1 MDKIL
6 DLLEAKYQMYNTKRF
21 IVTDPV
27 SIPHRYER
35 KEDIEI
41 SGLLT
46 ALISWGNRKS
56 ILKSADRLMSYLENE
71 PFNFIT
77 TASVK
82 EFRRFDHFVYRTFN
96 GDDLLFMIYAL
107 RNIYLEEG
115 GLEPV
120 VLSSFNRDGT
130 IKSAITGLRDALL
143 KTDHL
148 KRSEK
153 HLANPEKGSA
163 AKRINM
169 FLRWMVRED
178 NSNVDF
184 GIWKQIPTSALMCP
198 LDIHSGNV
206 ARKLGLLSRKQN
218 DWKAVEEIT
227 DNLRKFDKND
237 PVKYDFALF
246 GMGVFEGLGK

>member
-1 MDKIL
+1 MEEIL
-6 DLLEAKYQMYNTKRF
+6 TLLEVKYQLYNTRRF
-21 IVTDPV
+21 IKTDPV
-27 SIPHRYER
+27 SIPHRYKR

-56 ILKSADRLMSYLENE
+56 ILNSADRIMSYLENE

-77 TASVK
+77 TASVN
-82 EFRRFDHFVYRTFN
+82 EFRRFNHFVYRTFN
-96 GDDLLFMIYAL
+96 SDDLLFMIYAL

-120 VLSSFNRDGT
+120 ALSSFNKNGEIET
-130 IKSAITGLRDALL
+130 VISGLRNALL
-143 KTDHL
+143 KTEHL

-153 HLANPEKGSA
+153 HLANPENGSA

-178 NSNVDF
+178 KSNVDF
-184 GIWKQIPTSALMCP
+184 GIWKQIPSSALMCP

-206 ARKLGLLSRKQN
+206 ARKLGLLGRKQN
-218 DWKAVEEIT
+218 DWKAVEELT
-227 DNLRKFDKND
+227 DKLRKFDKND

-246 GMGVFEGLGK
+246 GMGVFEGWGK